1 MTIPKLRKP
10 QAPPK
15 GVVNPKA
22 QSSVVPKPKKEFQI
36 GEWDGDKSG
45 FKSLIYARS
54 GMGKTTLLSQLDPV
68 FIGIDDG
75 GRKLTNPLT
84 GKKLRFVEGVK
95 TFPDVRHVLQSTG
108 LFENEKDVVL
118 DTATAL
124 QPLAEIEICETIR
137 HDGGGKVTS
146 LEGYG
151 YGKGYKHLYDTIY
164 SILTDCDE
172 LIRRGI
178 NVHLICQLN
187 ACLRAHPGGDDYLED
202 GPNLYHGVKNSL
214 RNAFCEWADNVFFID
229 YSQIESKNKKASS
242 DNTRVIFIQPE
253 IHFIAK
259 SRTLDVPAVTFD
271 SAEDVT
277 LWRYLFPK
285 RFPSE

>member
-1 MTIPKLRKP
+1 MAIPPPSKLKAP
-10 QAPPK
+10 QK
-15 GVVNPKA
+15 GVVTPKA
-22 QSSVVPKPKKEFQI
+22 RSSTVAAPKKSFKI
-36 GEWDGDKSG
+36 GEWDGDKTG
-45 FKSLIYARS
+45 FKSIIYGRS
-54 GMGKTTLLSQLDPV
+54 GMGKTSLLAQLNPV

-84 GKKLRFVEGVK
+84 GEKLRFVEGIN
-95 TFPDVRHVLQSTG
+95 TFQDVRDVLQSVE
-108 LFENEKDVVL
+108 LFENEKDIVL
-118 DTATAL
+118 DTATAV
-124 QPLAEIEICETIR
+124 QPLAETHIFETIR
-137 HDGGGKVTS
+137 HEKGSKIES

-164 SILTDCDE
+164 PILSDCDE
-172 LIRRGI
+172 LIRRGV
-178 NVHLICQLN
+178 NVHIICQLN

-229 YSQIESKNKKASS
+229 YSQIESKDKKASS

-259 SRTLDVPAVTFD
+259 SRTLQVPAVTFE
-271 SAEDVT
+271 SAADTT
-277 LWRYLFPK
+277 LWKYLLPE
-285 RFPSE
+285 RFPNE